1 MPCRLP
7 WPAWL
12 GGLLVFAACGAEGD
26 PTTPDPDAGFRDAGP
41 ADLGVALDAAVDAG
55 AHPCEGQPG
64 TFDEQSLIVD
74 GEARHYFLH
83 VPEDYRCDR
92 PTPVLVDF
100 HGTAGD
106 RPEVAYRNEG
116 LVALAE
122 AEDFI
127 LVRPRSRSSTT
138 SLGRVY
144 RWDQNPGDLEK
155 NRAFVRALL
164 AELGGRYHLHPT
176 RTYASGFSSGT
187 NMAAQF
193 FTEVEPLFFG
203 YGFLAGGLWNDPGI
217 GDVTFDRRPPRIY
230 ASTGYRDYLYFAQ
243 RTLLEALYEGGL
255 PLLQVHAR
263 ESDTGHEV
271 YDWQYAELWDWI
283 DEGQRPMTGTLAP
296 YWTLENLYTTDSLLE
311 IAAGPTGS
319 LLVTSARG
327 QIFRKSPLT
336 NAWSL
341 SQMDDPADVAL
352 PSICALQSGRVLAT
366 GEGRLL
372 VSDDEG
378 QSFRLG
384 PPIPER
390 FGTYFFDSRINGL
403 ACKGR
408 DRVLAGGYWNG
419 VLSRDGGRSWQGSA
433 MSYGPG
439 IPAQIAS
446 VAVGTGST
454 AVAAG
459 YYYLGYSEDGLQF
472 TTVQPPVPFEWLN
485 DVAFAPPSHFWAV
498 GEGGLVLYSADG
510 GRSFIRQPGPP
521 PIADLYAVDFWNERI
536 GMAVGAHGRAYF
548 TDDGGETWADV
559 STGYDLYL
567 GDVRFLSPTEVLV
580 VGEAGLALIYGR

>member
-1 MPCRLP
+1 MQGRLLRL
-7 WPAWL
+7 AWL
-12 GGLLVFAACGAEGD
+12 WLVLPFWACGGGGD
-26 PTTPDPDAGFRDAGP
+26 PPPPSLDAGFEDSGP
-41 ADLGVALDAAVDAG
+41 GDLGSAPDLGTDAG
-55 AHPCEGQPG
+55 AFPCEGQPG
-64 TFDEQSLIVD
+64 TFDQQSLTIG
-74 GEARHYFLH
+74 GEVRSYFLH
-83 VPEDYRCDR
+83 VPDDYRCDR
-92 PTPVLVDF
+92 PMPVLVDF
-100 HGTAGD
+100 HGTAGE

-127 LVRPRSRSSTT
+127 LLRPRSRSSTT
-138 SLGRVY
+138 SLGPIY

-164 AELGGRYHLHPT
+164 ADLGARYHLSRE
-176 RTYASGFSSGT
+176 RTYATGFSSGT

-193 FTEVEPLFFG
+193 LAEPDPIFFG

-217 GDVTFDRRPPRIY
+217 GDVEFGPNPPRIY

-243 RTLLEALYEGGL
+243 RRLLEALYEAGL
-255 PLLQVHAR
+255 SPLRIHAR
-263 ESDTGHEV
+263 ESDTGHEL

-283 DEGQRPMTGTLAP
+283 DEDQRPMPGTSHP
-296 YWTLENLYTTDSLLE
+296 YWTLENLYTSDSLLE
-311 IAAGPTGS
+311 ITEGPSGG
-319 LLVTSARG
+319 LLVSSARG

-336 NAWSL
+336 GDWSL
-341 SQMDDPADVAL
+341 SQLDPAADVAL
-352 PSICALQSGRVLAT
+352 PAICALQSGRVIAS
-366 GEGRLL
+366 GEGRVL
-372 VSDDEG
+372 VSEDEG
-378 QSFRLG
+378 QSFHLA
-384 PPIPER
+384 PPIPEH

-408 DRVLAGGYWNG
+408 ERVLAGGYWNG
-419 VLSRDGGRSWQGSA
+419 VLSRDGGRSWEGSA

-454 AVAAG
+454 AVAVG
-459 YYYLGYSEDGLQF
+459 YYYLGYSDDGLEF
-472 TTVQPPVPFEWLN
+472 TTVQPPVPVGWLN
-485 DVAFAPPSHFWAV
+485 DVAFAPPNNYWVV

-510 GRSFIRQPGPP
+510 GRTFSRQPGPP
-521 PIADLYAVDFWNERI
+521 PIADLYAVDFWNDQI
-536 GMAVGAHGRAYF
+536 GMAVGAHGRAYV
-548 TDDGGETWADV
+548 TDDGGERWLDV

-567 GDVRFLSPTEVLV
+567 GDVHFLSPTEVLV